1 MYLICIQWKIQI
13 NKLGQRQSQTPF
25 SSAFW
30 FLNQNLIKRS
40 CNIICPKRFCAKKDQ
55 TNFESIIFLV
65 KKMWVQKELGS
76 QKDLGQNRIQFKNNF
91 WSKKFLFQKHFWS
104 KKFLVQK
111 HFWSKKIFGPKIFV
125 VQKNLDKKKLGP
137 KKFGV
142 QKNLVPKS
150 FGSKKNWVKKIW
162 V

>member
-1 MYLICIQWKIQI
+1 MVFIVSKNRYESISLWYQIWNGYEIDLYLICIQWKTQI

-76 QKDLGQNRIQFKNNF
+76 KKILGPKNF
-91 WSKKFLFQKHFWS
+91 R
-104 KKFLVQK
+104 
-111 HFWSKKIFGPKIFV
+111 SKKIQ
-125 VQKNLDKKKLGP
+125 VQKSWVQINFWTN
-137 KKFGV
+137 KFLI
-142 QKNLVPKS
+142 QNFFCP
-150 FGSKKNWVKKIW
+150 
-162 V
+162 